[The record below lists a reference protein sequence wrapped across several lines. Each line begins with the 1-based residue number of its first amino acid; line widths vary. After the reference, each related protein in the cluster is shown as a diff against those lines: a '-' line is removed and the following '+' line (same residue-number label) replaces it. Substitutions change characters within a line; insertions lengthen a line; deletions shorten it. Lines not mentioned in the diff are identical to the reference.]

1 MSISSNPKEL
11 LSRLYTFFMQDA
23 SEWQAGY
30 EAVFAKASE
39 VREQREKL
47 KAGIGNGELL
57 LGEALSRSE
66 AEENIADIK
75 LLSLM
80 DCVPGLGKVRGR
92 RLLGNLGWAETVK
105 LGELAEEQQRELLER
120 LADHGCDA

>member
-1 MSISSNPKEL
+1 
-11 LSRLYTFFMQDA
+11 MQDA
-23 SEWQAGY
+23 SEWQAEY
-30 EAVFAKASE
+30 EAVFAKAAG

-47 KAGIGNGELL
+47 KSGIGNGELL
-57 LGEALSRSE
+57 LGEVLSRAD

-80 DCVPGLGKVRGR
+80 DCVPKLGKVRGR

-105 LGELAEEQQRELLER
+105 LGELAVGQQEELLSR
-120 LADHGCDA
+120 LADHGCDV